1 MNSPLHLCAFP
12 LWKVLWTIGRI
23 CDRAWWWLIGGMKG
37 TRCRSSRLIV
47 NRLEKDIRLMFI
59 LVYCGIIRLIDG
71 LGGSISTMKNRLQ
84 DRLSQLGKTE
94 IGRHY

>member
-47 NRLEKDIRLMFI
+47 NRLEKDIRL
-59 LVYCGIIRLIDG
+59 IDG
-71 LGGSISTMKNRLQ
+71 LGGSISTMKNRVQ